1 MTTRGKHLQLAQ
13 HWKWENFPSLPRL
26 TVDVCCVVL
35 CFLFFYWGIC
45 AALMRS
51 ERGMPASLGGFK
63 PPTSVYTHRA
73 ATTTAHAAQLQSHSA
88 VFLLLSFNLQ
98 GREGAPR
105 PRHTRL
111 QICHG
116 AERRTPK
123 LAMGRPRGTCRPP
136 NPQKNKTKYWAVRPS
151 LAPAWLCNPRAFLE
165 GHRCPLSVPRLAV

>member
-1 MTTRGKHLQLAQ
+1 MTIARRATTRKPSDCVSYWWRLVANICNLLNAG
-13 HWKWENFPSLPRL
+13 NDRIFPPSLPPSPYGGCVL
-26 TVDVCCVVL
+26 CCVFF
-35 CFLFFYWGIC
+35 CFFHWGIC

-51 ERGMPASLGGFK
+51 ERGVPASLGGFK

-73 ATTTAHAAQLQSHSA
+73 PTMTAHAAQLQSHST

-111 QICHG
+111 QICHD

-123 LAMGRPRGTCRPP
+123 LAMGRPQGTCR
-136 NPQKNKTKYWAVRPS
+136 RPHPKKKQQNIEPS
-151 LAPAWLCNPRAFLE
+151 AP
-165 GHRCPLSVPRLAV
+165 H